1 MNKLLL
7 AACIAAL
14 GAAACSSGNANTKTA
29 DGRTASSKDAKYQII
44 DQEFDNLLAPD
55 ADYDTIPDY
64 ELQACG
70 DSYLPPATT
79 PLKGASKP
87 AAKKPAKKAAVK
99 TSASS
104 SSSSNVTTS
113 KKVINNTNIY
123 YLDGSAPN
131 TSSSSTTTTTYTSEE
146 ALPPAD
152 MPDTL

>member
-87 AAKKPAKKAAVK
+87 AAKKTAKTAAAK
-99 TSASS
+99 SASS
-104 SSSSNVTTS
+104 SSSSNVTTN

-123 YLDGSAPN
+123 YLDGSAPS
-131 TSSSSTTTTTYTSEE
+131 TSSSSTTTTYTSEE

>member
-14 GAAACSSGNANTKTA
+14 GAAACSSGNANTKNA
-29 DGRTASSKDAKYQII
+29 DGNTASSKNAKYQII

-104 SSSSNVTTS
+104 SSSSNVTTN

-123 YLDGSAPN
+123 YLDGSAPS
-131 TSSSSTTTTTYTSEE
+131 TSSSSTTTTYTSEE